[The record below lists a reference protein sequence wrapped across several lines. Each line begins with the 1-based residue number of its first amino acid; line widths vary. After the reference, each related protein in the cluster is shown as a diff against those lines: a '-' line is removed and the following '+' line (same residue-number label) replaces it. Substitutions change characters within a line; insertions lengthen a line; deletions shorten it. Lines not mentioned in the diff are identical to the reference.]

1 MKILLEK
8 DAYLRTTYRLAHEI
22 IEQNPQLDNV
32 ILVGIQ
38 KKGYPLAKQ
47 LQDHIFQFSG
57 SMIPCYSFAIG
68 SFRDDE
74 KRNAHETNEPFDVHN
89 KTVILVDDV
98 LFTGRSV
105 RAAIDGMMSLGR
117 PQAIRLAAMVDRGH
131 RELPIKP
138 DYVGKNIPS
147 SSKQRVLVD
156 PIGMTINLL
165 ED

>member
-1 MKILLEK
+1 MKILFEK

-22 IEQNPQLDNV
+22 IEQNPQLETV

-47 LQDHIFQFSG
+47 LQNHIFQFSG
-57 SMIPCYSFAIG
+57 MSLPCYSIAIG
-68 SFRDDE
+68 NFRDDE
-74 KRNAHETNEPFDVHN
+74 KRNTHETNEPFEVQN
-89 KTVILVDDV
+89 KIVILVDDV

-105 RAAIDGMMSLGR
+105 RAAIDGIMSLGR
-117 PQAIRLAAMVDRGH
+117 PLAIRLATMVDRGH

-147 SSKQRVLVD
+147 SAKQRVLVD
-156 PIGMTINLL
+156 PIGMTIKLL